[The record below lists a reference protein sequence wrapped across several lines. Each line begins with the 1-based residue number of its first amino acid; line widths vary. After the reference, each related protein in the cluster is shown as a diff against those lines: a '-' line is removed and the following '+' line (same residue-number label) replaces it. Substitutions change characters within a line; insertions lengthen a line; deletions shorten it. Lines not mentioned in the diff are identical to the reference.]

1 MLRAVARR
9 DAAARR
15 SAAPTSTA
23 LMGCRLD
30 SGIRRTCDAGVAD
43 RPTGSRPFS
52 RQQRVAGLESRQIH
66 SRPNG
71 RWYLLKAEAGGES
84 GIRTHGRVSPT
95 HAFQA
100 CSFNHSDIS
109 PFRVNDLRAIG
120 RQIIARRR
128 SFRSVRPHPVNSMA
142 YGRRTAAVGRNCV
155 RPRNLLRLLR
165 DADSAREAG
174 AVTHWSDPA
183 RLPSR
188 NRSLTVVARIPPVLP

>member
-1 MLRAVARR
+1 
-9 DAAARR
+9 
-15 SAAPTSTA
+15 
-23 LMGCRLD
+23 MGCRLD

-109 PFRVNDLRAIG
+109 PADWNQQFTVRCRPAQPQTVG
-120 RQIIARRR
+120 RLVVA
-128 SFRSVRPHPVNSMA
+128 
-142 YGRRTAAVGRNCV
+142 GRRIQRCRSRQNGSLRIERSGMFGEQIDTGQADDRADRYVCRDGHRRAELAQENHGEDGR
-155 RPRNLLRLLR
+155 RPTGC
-165 DADSAREAG
+165 D
-174 AVTHWSDPA
+174 
-183 RLPSR
+183 
-188 NRSLTVVARIPPVLP
+188 